1 MTVFAARDFDD
12 HEQVVFCSDRSRKLL
27 AIIAIH
33 NTNRGPSLGGCRMW
47 PYATEQEAIDDV
59 IRLSR
64 GMTYK
69 SALAG
74 LPYGGGKSVIIGNPR
89 QEKTKELFEALGE
102 SVDRLGGRYIIAEDV
117 GTNVFDMEIMLTK
130 TKHVVGTK
138 TGGSDNPSPFTALG
152 VFVGIQAAVKHK
164 LKIDNLSGIK
174 VAVQGLGSVGYKL
187 CEMLHKAGA
196 QLMVNDIDPELN
208 EKAKKEFSAV
218 IVSADEIANIEC
230 DVFAPCALGA
240 IINDDT
246 IDRIKAKVI
255 AGAANNQLAQNR
267 HGLAL
272 AQRNILYAPDYVI
285 NAGGLINV
293 SYEKGGYDAS
303 KAEKHVRSIYDTLL
317 EIFHQSDKDQLPT
330 NIAADRVAEQ
340 RFGKQAPTRSQIAV

>member
-69 SALAG
+69 AALAG

-89 QEKTKELFEALGE
+89 LDKSKELFEALGE

-117 GTNVFDMEIMLTK
+117 GTSVDDMETMLTK

-138 TGGSDNPSPFTALG
+138 TGGSDNPSPYTALG

-164 LKIDNLSGIK
+164 FKVDNLSGLK
-174 VAVQGLGSVGYKL
+174 VAVQGLGSVGYKV
-187 CEMLHKAGA
+187 CEMLHASGA
-196 QLMVNDIDPELN
+196 QLIVNDIDSDLN
-208 EKAKKEFSAV
+208 EKAKIQLGAS
-218 IVSADEIANIEC
+218 IVSADEILNADC

-246 IDRIKAKVI
+246 LDKIRAKVV

-272 AQRNILYAPDYVI
+272 SQRGILYAPDYVI

-293 SYEKGGYDAS
+293 SYEKGGYDS
-303 KAEKHVRSIYDTLL
+303 VKAEKHVRSIYDTLL
-317 EIFHQSDKDQLPT
+317 EIFQQADKSQVPT
-330 NIAADRVAEQ
+330 NVAADKVAEQ
-340 RFGKQAPTRSQIAV
+340 RFQSDSPRIKQIAV